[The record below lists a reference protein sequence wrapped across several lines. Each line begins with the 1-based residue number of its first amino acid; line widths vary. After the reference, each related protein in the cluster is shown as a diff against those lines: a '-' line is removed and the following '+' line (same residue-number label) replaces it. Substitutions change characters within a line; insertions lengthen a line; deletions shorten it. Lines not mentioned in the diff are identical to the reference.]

1 MNSSSVWSTYFLS
14 QFLDLCEMFLVF
26 GIQNPILNSK
36 IQNSSSKIQKSVAR
50 CRFCAQP
57 SFVIGFSWLCKG
69 KPKREII
76 DSGAFWVYL
85 RLDLTIICRF
95 TESFLFYFVVKV
107 LPDKFLEREKSGRNF
122 HLKDDFLM
130 SVSVERCWHKTIF
143 KETKKPSWLLCLFI
157 RSHEQPYSEGIE
169 VSFQKM

>member
-1 MNSSSVWSTYFLS
+1 
-14 QFLDLCEMFLVF
+14 MFLVF

-69 KPKREII
+69 KSKSEVI
-76 DSGAFWVYL
+76 DSEAFCVYL
-85 RLDLTIICRF
+85 YLDLTVICRF
-95 TESFLFYFVVKV
+95 TGSFLFCFIVKV
-107 LPDKFLEREKSGRNF
+107 LPDKFWEREKPGRNS

-130 SVSVERCWHKTIF
+130 LVSVERYWHKTIF
-143 KETKKPSWLLCLFI
+143 KESEKPSLLLCLFI
-157 RSHEQPYSEGIE
+157 RSHEQSYSEGI
-169 VSFQKM
+169 VVNLKKCNTVAVP